1 MAIIPNF
8 VDRVVNTASISV
20 SNIEPKG
27 GYSLLHNDA
36 AITVTLDASFV
47 AEPDAGFVVVA
58 NANTVVKT
66 ANYSIQSPTS
76 YKSSAAIMLVS
87 NTDYTSQFVEVY
99 LDSKRAAN
107 FNSESVIVVEPQPQ
121 RVFWS

>member
-1 MAIIPNF
+1 MATIPNF

-36 AITVTLDASFV
+36 AITVGLDSSFV
-47 AEPDAGFVVVA
+47 AEPDAGFIVVA
-58 NANTVVKT
+58 NANTVVKN

-87 NTDYTSQFVEVY
+87 NTDYNSQFVEVY

-107 FNSESVIVVEPQPQ
+107 FSSESVLVVEPQPQ